1 MAAAPGAREAAA
13 PGAPGARG
21 APEGTAAQNVM
32 LQFNFLQCTNLGAG
46 YNKGD
51 VVVNAVAELKAGG
64 KCDLGQ
70 SKPAPLSRGEAQFH
84 YLSNMPTK
92 SDATHV
98 VDFQVLSSDGK
109 EVVGDSRHGG
119 IVELM
124 FTPLVLPMPLIK
136 SGAQVGL
143 LWVEIQAYHLQRERA
158 PETWN
163 SSAAS
168 APPLEPED
176 PGAEA
181 GAPGAPGADAGA
193 PGPGAAATIFLAMLG
208 DPVPLAQLLRKG
220 FPRAD
225 PGRNL
230 SYLKAMTVLLLVF
243 LLCSHEPSQ
252 LFGARCSGTPKRTN
266 GFQRRGLAF
275 R

>member
-1 MAAAPGAREAAA
+1 
-13 PGAPGARG
+13 
-21 APEGTAAQNVM
+21 M
-32 LQFNFLQCTNLGAG
+32 LQFNILQCTNLGAG

-51 VVVNAVAELKAGG
+51 VMVNAVAQLMAGG
-64 KCDLGQ
+64 KYDLGQ
-70 SKPAPLSRGEAQFH
+70 SKPKPLSRGEAQFH

-109 EVVGDSRHGG
+109 EVVGDSRHGV

-124 FTPLVLPMPLIK
+124 FSPLVLPMPLIK

-143 LWVEIQAYHLQRERA
+143 LWVEIQACHLQRERA

-193 PGPGAAATIFLAMLG
+193 PGAAATIFLTMLG
-208 DPVPLAQLLRKG
+208 DPVPLPKLLRQG

-230 SYLKAMTVLLLVF
+230 SYLKAMTVFLVVVF
-243 LLCSHEPSQ
+243 LLCSHKPSQ
-252 LFGARCSGTPKRTN
+252 LFGARCSGTPTRTN
-266 GFQRRGLAF
+266 GFQRRGLAS